1 MEILG
6 YVTEQAKKVPVT
18 ERYDVLVAGGGI
30 AGVAAALAA
39 ARQGASVLLVD
50 ANCALGGLATLG
62 LITVYEPLCDGFGNQ
77 VIFGIAEELLLA
89 SIKDGW
95 EAMYPKPWLE
105 GGTKEEKIKLRYRVR
120 YNAGACII
128 AMEKLL
134 LEAGVEILY
143 GTSVCDVSVENGEIT
158 HLLIENKSGR
168 SAVEVGNVIDCS
180 GDADVCVFAGEDT
193 ALHGKGNVL
202 AAWYYYNDEDGNKL
216 KMLGFADVPDAR
228 SKKPEEDQRAIPND
242 NHYAGIDGKE
252 LSDMTIASHKAVY
265 THFLEGR
272 PISQDHMLTCVATM
286 PQVRMTR
293 RLDGVTVLDKTGEY
307 VRYEDS
313 VGMFGNWKGNGVNIH
328 TGQHFELPYSA
339 LYGKKIKN
347 LATAGRC
354 ISVTDEMWEYSR
366 VIPVCAVSGEAAG
379 TAAALGKNFPEVDI
393 TALQNKLKE
402 NGVLLHWDE
411 RKQ

>member
-1 MEILG
+1 MKTFLEPAKEI
-6 YVTEQAKKVPVT
+6 PVYGK
-18 ERYDVLVAGGGI
+18 YDTVVVGGGF
-30 AGVAAALAA
+30 AGIAAALAA
-39 ARQGASVLLVD
+39 ARGGNKVLLCEKMFV
-50 ANCALGGLATLG
+50 LGGLGTAG
-62 LITVYEPLCDGFGNQ
+62 LVTIYLPLCDGLGEQ
-77 VIFGIAEELLLA
+77 ISFGIAEELLLA

-180 GDADVCVFAGEDT
+180 GDADICVFAGEDT
-193 ALHGKGNVL
+193 AMHGRGNVL
-202 AAWYYYNDEDGNKL
+202 AGWYYYNDESGNKL
-216 KMLGFADVPDAR
+216 KMLGFADVPNGRAQ
-228 SKKPEEDQRAIPND
+228 KPAEDQKAIPD
-242 NHYAGIDGKE
+242 DTHYAGVDAKE

-265 THFLEGR
+265 ISFLEGR
-272 PISQDHMLTCVATM
+272 PIAPDHMLTSIATM

-293 RLDGVTVLDKTGEY
+293 RLDGVTVLDKTEEY
-307 VRYEDS
+307 VRFEDS

-328 TGQHFELPYSA
+328 TGQHFELPYSC

-354 ISVTDEMWEYSR
+354 ISTTDEMWEYSR

-411 RKQ
+411 RKEA